1 MSGENSTSCLD
12 FNLSRVEYVISNT
25 TITTSSSFG
34 VVSSLFAIFIICYT
48 KAYKEHIH
56 RLLLYLSVMAF
67 ISSLS
72 TLTDEVVRW
81 ARGIDAF
88 QHWIIVP
95 RLVMG
100 YALTTYYL
108 LLCWVALYILS
119 LARHWVCFKKTRHEV
134 LGLVLVLASPLVVI
148 WAVPVYGTKS
158 CSLNFRYLLVLC
170 AGLFLMVFFCS
181 SVQKLSKRIL
191 KKSKIVI
198 FFLSFFLSSS
208 PMRLT
213 REP

>member
-1 MSGENSTSCLD
+1 MSGENSTNCLD
-12 FNLSRVEYVISNT
+12 FNLSRVEYIISNT

-34 VVSSLFAIFIICYT
+34 VVSSLFAIVIICYT

-72 TLTDEVVRW
+72 TLTDEGVRW

-88 QHWIIVP
+88 HHWIIVP

-119 LARHWVCFKKTRHEV
+119 LARHWVCFKKARHEV
-134 LGLVLVLASPLVVI
+134 LGLVLVLASFPSGCHMGCSCVWDQVLLFELPISPGSECWVVS
-148 WAVPVYGTKS
+148 YGVRLLACGFVCNHSRDGVTVENV
-158 CSLNFRYLLVLC
+158 SLE
-170 AGLFLMVFFCS
+170 
-181 SVQKLSKRIL
+181 I
-191 KKSKIVI
+191 
-198 FFLSFFLSSS
+198 
-208 PMRLT
+208 
-213 REP
+213 